1 MEIYLKIKSIL
12 KSDKK
17 NLSKINNFLKKQG
30 FKKDIIDDFGVIFS
44 ENQEIIGT
52 VGRYRNNLK
61 CLAIKKEYQKQNISN
76 QLITYMIEKIYQ
88 KGFNEVFVFTKNDY
102 FFIFQNLGFELLY
115 GNDNFGFFTNRND
128 LFLKYINYLRSKTK
142 ISHNSGVIVLN
153 ANPFT
158 KGHEY
163 LIKKSLQI
171 SDIIYLIVVKEEG
184 SFFDYQKR
192 LEMVKLGVKKIK
204 NVIVLEGS
212 NYLISKNVFPSYF
225 LPSTKEVIEQQTILD
240 TYIFVNYIAKV
251 LKVKKRFVGEEPYS
265 MTTNQYNNTMKNILK
280 NNNLELIIF
289 PRLKFENKY
298 ISATQVRKLFVLGQ
312 FNKLSSLIPKTT
324 LNYLK
329 KLDYLEYQNNIYLI
343 KLVDKQ
349 Y

>member
-1 MEIYLKIKSIL
+1 MEICPQIKYIL
-12 KSDKK
+12 ISDKK
-17 NLSKINNFLKKQG
+17 NLYKINNFLKNQG
-30 FKKDIIDDFGVIFS
+30 LKKDIVDDFGVIFA

-61 CLAIKKEYQKQNISN
+61 CLAIAQEYQNHNIAN
-76 QLITYMIEKIYQ
+76 QLITFMIEKIYQ

-102 FFIFQNLGFELLY
+102 FFIFKNLGFELIY
-115 GNDNFGFFTNRND
+115 GNENFGFFTNRHD
-128 LFLKYINYLRSKTK
+128 LFLKYIDYLHNQTK
-142 ISHNSGVIVLN
+142 ISSNSGIIVIN

-163 LIKKSLQI
+163 LIKQSLKI

-192 LEMVKLGVKKIK
+192 LEMVKLGVNNIK

-225 LPSTKEVIEQQTILD
+225 LPSTEEVIKQQTILD
-240 TYIFVNYIAKV
+240 TYIFINYIAKA

-265 MTTNQYNNTMKNILK
+265 LTTYHYNNTMKNILK
-280 NNNLELIIF
+280 QNNLELIIF
-289 PRLKFENKY
+289 PRLKFKNKY

-312 FNKLSSLIPKTT
+312 FDKLSSLIPETT

-329 KLDYLEYQNNIYLI
+329 KLNYLEYKNNVDLM